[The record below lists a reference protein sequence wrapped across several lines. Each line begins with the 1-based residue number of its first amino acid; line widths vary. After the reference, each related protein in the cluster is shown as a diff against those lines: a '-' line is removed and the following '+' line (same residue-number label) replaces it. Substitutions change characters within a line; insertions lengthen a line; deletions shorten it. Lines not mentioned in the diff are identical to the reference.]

1 MVHFPKIPL
10 NTLLQKIPPPL
21 LFVLYIIPIIPIDLF
36 PGLSLQNKKSP
47 FAGDF
52 LSTGIPI

>member
-1 MVHFPKIPL
+1 MIHSPKIPL
-10 NTLLQKIPPPL
+10 NTLLPKIPPPL
-21 LFVLYIIPIIPIDLF
+21 LFVLYIIPIGLF